1 MKSLTQF
8 IKESQ
13 EIHESLIGD
22 VVRKLL
28 DTGLSWIEGSVK
40 WIANKSTDAVGEIW
54 KTHRDV
60 LTTTYSDFRR
70 AYPQYKFLPETVK
83 TPEEYTVG
91 DIGIFF
97 DDRISADAKI
107 NYAND
112 LITKIKKRKG
122 SKPGAVE
129 SYIAQKTALCYVGI
143 IKNPKAT
150 VADKTKADKFLNT
163 IISTNNDEVREL
175 IEEKI
180 KEFKTNVK

>member
-1 MKSLTQF
+1 MKSLKQF

-22 VVRKLL
+22 IVRKLL

-70 AYPQYKFLPETVK
+70 TYPQYKFLPETVK
-83 TPEEYTVG
+83 TPEEYAELNIAIYFN
-91 DIGIFF
+91 DSIP
-97 DDRISADAKI
+97 ADVKI
-107 NYAND
+107 NRANT
-112 LITKIKKRKG
+112 LITKLKKRKG

-129 SYIAQKTALCYVGI
+129 AQIAIETSQCYVGI

-150 VADKTKADKFLNT
+150 ASDKAKADNFVNKVKSSVDDNT
-163 IISTNNDEVREL
+163 KDVIDSSIQSYMA
-175 IEEKI
+175 KI
-180 KEFKTNVK
+180 

>member
-70 AYPQYKFLPETVK
+70 TYPQYKFLPETVK
-83 TPEEYTVG
+83 TPEDYSSILLITFLNDSV
-91 DIGIFF
+91 
-97 DDRISADAKI
+97 SADDKI
-107 NYAND
+107 TFTDAV
-112 LITKIKKRKG
+112 ISSIKKRKS
-122 SKPGAVE
+122 SKPAEAENIIVE
-129 SYIAQKTALCYVGI
+129 ITAECYFGI
-143 IKNPKAT
+143 TKNPKAT
-150 VADKTKADKFLNT
+150 ATDKTKADNFLNK
-163 IISTNNDEVREL
+163 IISTYGAGVKVRINERINEL
-175 IEEKI
+175 
-180 KEFKTNVK
+180 KTHI

>member
-1 MKSLTQF
+1 MKTLKDF

-13 EIHESLIGD
+13 EINEGLFGD
-22 VVRKLL
+22 IIRKLL

-40 WIANKSTDAVGEIW
+40 WIANKSADAVGEVW

-70 AYPQYKFLPETVK
+70 AHPEYKFLPETVN
-83 TPEEYTVG
+83 TPQEYTVG

-107 NYAND
+107 NYVND

-143 IKNPKAT
+143 IKNPTAT
-150 VADKTKADKFLNT
+150 NVDKTKADKFLNAV
-163 IISTNNDEVREL
+163 ISSNNDEVKEL
-175 IEEKI
+175 IEDKI
-180 KEFKTNVK
+180 KELNGNIK